1 MITSREFTKR
11 ANEKR
16 RHSEKRGSRVDEL
29 DIGSFI
35 TILVPRKDGHN
46 CDSLRP
52 PGIVVDK
59 KGGTNRQGQVN
70 ISSDQIYSKQK

>member
-1 MITSREFTKR
+1 MRTLEILLEFTKK

-35 TILVPRKDGHN
+35 TILVPREDRHK
-46 CDSLRP
+46 CDNLRL
-52 PGIVVDK
+52 PGI
-59 KGGTNRQGQVN
+59 
-70 ISSDQIYSKQK
+70 Y